1 LRWREGVIEKV
12 GPFVCVCV
20 RLCWEEVDRV
30 PARWDFGFGMSSSG
44 GLLGSC
50 FGRGVGEVLYVLF
63 VYVCGGVF
71 DGALALE
78 VKVVGGREQREE
90 QRR

>member
-1 LRWREGVIEKV
+1 
-12 GPFVCVCV
+12 
-20 RLCWEEVDRV
+20 
-30 PARWDFGFGMSSSG
+30 MSSSG
-44 GLLGSC
+44 SLLGCC
-50 FGRGVGEVLYVLF
+50 FGRGGGEVPYVLF